1 MTKRDSAHTGIDS
14 PRGPMSLQRR
24 QLTVSVQHS
33 RAVASS
39 DHHPTGDQSQAS
51 SNQHHSGTTELGDT
65 PSSAPHFGY
74 TSDIPP
80 VPMPSGSQ
88 WYPQGEAY
96 PLQSEIQKQ
105 NKVLHTHIFKK
116 IVSPPGSNTPDRLV
130 VTEVDRQGE
139 ERNRQ
144 PEYFFNGIVGHVRAE
159 NGGYIDSWQQA
170 TRLANYWRRF
180 YGIPVPVDNY
190 QHWHQP
196 WQPSDNVDQTS
207 EYQDSPHE
215 SVMDDNTSNAANVG
229 ALPVPSRIHQLA
241 SILYNILSNDRE
253 ANAAILEKIETDQTD
268 LATDPCQIFTAEDL
282 AHLASHLATTT
293 QTLSQH
299 ALRMQMEALSDI
311 ENWHH
316 ERRLSLL
323 ANSSTHFPVFWSHC
337 NFLLQETDNS
347 SSPLVTSIKKP
358 RGSGACVWNI
368 WKDVK
373 LLSW

>member
-196 WQPSDNVDQTS
+196 WQPSDNFDQTS

-253 ANAAILEKIETDQTD
+253 ANQRSL
-268 LATDPCQIFTAEDL
+268 
-282 AHLASHLATTT
+282 
-293 QTLSQH
+293 
-299 ALRMQMEALSDI
+299 
-311 ENWHH
+311 
-316 ERRLSLL
+316 RRLKRTKPTWPPIHVK
-323 ANSSTHFPVFWSHC
+323 SSRQKTWLTLPATW
-337 NFLLQETDNS
+337 Q
-347 SSPLVTSIKKP
+347 P
-358 RGSGACVWNI
+358 RRRLCRSM
-368 WKDVK
+368 
-373 LLSW
+373 L

>member
-1 MTKRDSAHTGIDS
+1 MTKRDSDCAGIDS
-14 PRGPMSLQRR
+14 PRGPMSLHRR

-33 RAVASS
+33 RAAASS
-39 DHHPTGDQSQAS
+39 DHHPTGDQSQASWS

-139 ERNRQ
+139 ERDRQ

-196 WQPSDNVDQTS
+196 WQPSDNADQTS

-215 SVMDDNTSNAANVG
+215 SVMDDNPSNAANVG
-229 ALPVPSRIHQLA
+229 TLPVPSQIHQLA

-253 ANAAILEKIETDQTD
+253 ANAAILKKIETDQTD

-311 ENWHH
+311 E
-316 ERRLSLL
+316 
-323 ANSSTHFPVFWSHC
+323 
-337 NFLLQETDNS
+337 D
-347 SSPLVTSIKKP
+347 
-358 RGSGACVWNI
+358 
-368 WKDVK
+368 
-373 LLSW
+373 